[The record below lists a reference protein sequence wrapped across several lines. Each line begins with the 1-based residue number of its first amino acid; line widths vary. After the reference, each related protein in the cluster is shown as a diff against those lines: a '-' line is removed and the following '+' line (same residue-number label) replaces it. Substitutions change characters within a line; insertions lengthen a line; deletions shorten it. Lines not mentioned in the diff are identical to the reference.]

1 MKKILLSFLL
11 IGFLGFS
18 FISCEKKAPLGPG
31 GEEGDGNETENPDI
45 SDDEWLLMDS
55 TYYQTFV
62 VSLWNDYLPEPRHI
76 GGTDFDMRSFTKDY
90 KNAEEV
96 LDALI
101 ARTPPDSDGNPIDR
115 FSYIDRANRVGEE
128 IGEGLYRNIGVSLQF
143 MYRPGTNT
151 VGLFIRLV
159 QKNSPSEEAGLIR
172 GMEVL
177 SIDGE
182 TLRFSTDDEG
192 YVTGSIAA
200 TNKLFT
206 GDVGTLSIND
216 WTTETPETKT
226 INIPSTETWHVDPI
240 AVSNVFE
247 LEDSNKKVGYMAYS
261 SFQSVISSGQPNGYH
276 NDLTDLFAEYA
287 SAGID
292 ELIVD
297 LRYNGGGATNA
308 AELLTN
314 LIVPAGNTGEIMY
327 KYNVNS
333 ILEEWGW
340 TEDNPT
346 NQWFP
351 PVRVKKVGSLNLQRV
366 YFLVTSSSA
375 SASEMVINS
384 LKPYMD
390 VQVISTNNRGT
401 YGKPVGSFGIDVE
414 DGKGKR
420 LATLQIISFKMVNA
434 NGEGEYFSGIPG
446 DKQNSG
452 DNIFRALGDPQ
463 ETLLGDALYHIQN
476 GSYRVNTPSS
486 QARIMRGN
494 RSVPVP
500 DAIDVQIDKNV
511 QGLYNLEY
519 KPVLKLD
526 K

>member
-18 FISCEKKAPLGPG
+18 FISCEKKAPLDPDGLE
-31 GEEGDGNETENPDI
+31 GEGNETENPDI
-45 SDDEWLLMDS
+45 SNDEWLLMDS
-55 TYYQTFV
+55 TYYNTFV
-62 VSLWNDYLPEPRHI
+62 VSLWNDHLPEPRHI
-76 GGTDFDMRSFTKDY
+76 GGNDFDLRAFTKNYND
-90 KNAEEV
+90 AEEV
-96 LDALI
+96 LEALI
-101 ARTPPDSDGNPIDR
+101 ARTPPDSKGNPIDR

-128 IGEGLYRNIGVSLQF
+128 IGQGVYRNIGVSLQYMF
-143 MYRPGTNT
+143 KEKNSDA
-151 VGLFIRLV
+151 VGLYIRLV
-159 QKNSPSEEAGLIR
+159 QKNSPAETAGLNR
-172 GMEVL
+172 GMEILAVDGTIL
-177 SIDGE
+177 SLTGDVQG
-182 TLRFSTDDEG
+182 R
-192 YVTGSIAA
+192 VTGTTAEA
-200 TNKLFT
+200 NKLFT
-206 GDVGTLSIND
+206 GDVSTLSVTD
-216 WTTETPETKT
+216 WTLETPTTSTVT
-226 INIPSTETWHVDPI
+226 IPPVTQWNVDPI

-247 LEDSNKKVGYMAYS
+247 LEDSNKKVGYMAYT

-446 DKQNSG
+446 NKQNSV
-452 DNIFRALGDPQ
+452 DNVFRALGDPQ
-463 ETLLGDALYHIQN
+463 ETLLYDALYHIQN
-476 GSYRVNTPSS
+476 GSYRANQQS
-486 QARIMRGN
+486 ARIMRGN

-500 DAIDVQIDKNV
+500 DAIDFQIDKNI